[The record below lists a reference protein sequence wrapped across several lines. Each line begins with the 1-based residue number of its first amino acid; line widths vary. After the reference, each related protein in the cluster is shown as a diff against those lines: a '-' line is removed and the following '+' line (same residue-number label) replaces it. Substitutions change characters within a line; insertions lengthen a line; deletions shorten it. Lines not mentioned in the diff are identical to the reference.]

1 MTKLNEHPIIYLW
14 SYIYIYIKERREE
27 ETEGTQ
33 WIVDMSGLDDG
44 KFMAVGLESC
54 TTSFNITQK

>member
-1 MTKLNEHPIIYLW
+1 MNTLLFTYGL
-14 SYIYIYIKERREE
+14 IYIYIKERREE